1 MNTRIIVPDARKVSV
16 SHYLNEITNNGL
28 NLRGLG
34 ANLGS
39 EKITKILKEN
49 ESAVILRK
57 EGMEFVGK
65 DTKANEILT
74 KSIQDIENIDVI
86 V

>member
-1 MNTRIIVPDARKVSV
+1 MSNRIIVPYAKNVPVNR
-16 SHYLNEITNNGL
+16 YLKEITNNGL

-39 EKITKILKEN
+39 EKITEILKQN
-49 ESAVILRK
+49 EAAVILRK

-65 DTKANEILT
+65 DAKANEILS
-74 KSIQDIENIDVI
+74 KSIQNIENIDVI
-86 V
+86 A